1 MSAAQSEQ
9 FPHGLAEESS
19 EWLDALRNVFDVH
32 GDDGVRHILRELQD
46 WARHHAIDLQPL
58 NHTPYLN
65 TIPVIR
71 QPAYPGDIDLEK
83 RIENLIR
90 WNAMAMVLQ
99 AMDKG
104 YGVGGHIA
112 TYGSAATMM
121 EVGFNHFFRKRD
133 DSYGGDLV
141 LLQPH
146 ASPGVYA
153 RAFLEGR
160 LSEQQLLNFRREL
173 QPDGGLSS
181 YPHPRLMPQFWEM
194 PNASM
199 GLSTPGAIYQA
210 RFTRYLENRGLKPR
224 NGGRVWCF
232 IGDGESDEPEV
243 LGTMAI
249 AAREQLDNLIMV
261 VNCNLQRLDGPVRGN
276 GKIIQELE
284 AAYRGV
290 GWEVIKVVWSSG
302 WDALLAQDVTGA
314 LRRRMEEC
322 VDGDYQR
329 YSILPGDSQ
338 REHWIHGDPELE
350 RMMASLS
357 DEEVRTIKRGGQ
369 DPRKIYAAFE
379 LALRS
384 RGKPVVILVKTVKG
398 DGMGAAAEGL
408 NTAHQKKSLSPE
420 QRWQCARGFGI
431 PLTEEQAARAEFYRP
446 DQDSPELQYLRSRRA
461 ALGGSLPAREVHC
474 PALPTPPLEQLR
486 SLTHA
491 PTAGGGKPVSTTAAM
506 IRLLGI
512 LMKDPTLG
520 RYIVPIVPDEA
531 RTFGLDSLFRS
542 AGIYSSQGQRYTP
555 VDAHTVMPYRESTS
569 GQILQEGICETGAM
583 ASFMAAGT
591 AWAVHGI
598 PTIPFYL
605 FYSIFGFQ
613 RVGDMV
619 WAAGDMMCR
628 GFLLGGTAGRT
639 TLNGEGLQHQDGH
652 SHVLGSIYPD
662 MKSYD
667 PAFAHELAI
676 IVRDG
681 IRRMYE
687 LQEKCFYYI
696 TLYNEACVMPGLPAE
711 PEAAQAVAEG
721 VIRGLYCYRRSTRE
735 GLQIHLLASGS
746 IMQQALAAADLL
758 EDMGYRA
765 DVWSVTSFSEL
776 QRDALACERWSRL
789 HPLQEPRRSWLE
801 ESLRGEAGVFVA
813 VTDYIKALPNGIS
826 RWMPKAYTVLGTDGY
841 GLSETRAALRDY
853 FEIDAKHI
861 AHAALVLLLREGA
874 INEQQWREHAALLA
888 IDPDKPDPLAR

>member
-1 MSAAQSEQ
+1 MPVSEDRWPAT
-9 FPHGLAEESS
+9 FDAECQ
-19 EWLDALRNVFDVH
+19 EWLEALRNVFEEH
-32 GDDGVRHILRELQD
+32 GDQAVRDIIEQLQG
-46 WARHHAIDLQPL
+46 WARHHAVDL
-58 NHTPYLN
+58 HAIHHTTPYLN
-65 TIPVIR
+65 TIPLSR
-71 QPAYPGDIDLEK
+71 QPAYPGNINLEK

-90 WNAMAMVLQ
+90 WNAMAMVLRAQ
-99 AMDKG
+99 DQG

-112 TYGSAATMM
+112 TYGSAATLM

-173 QPDGGLSS
+173 QPGGGLSS
-181 YPHPRLMPQFWEM
+181 YPHPRLMPDFWEM

-210 RFTRYLENRGLKPR
+210 RFARYLENRGLKPR
-224 NGGRVWCF
+224 NGGKVWCF

-290 GWEVIKVVWSSG
+290 GWEVIKVVWSGG
-302 WDALLAQDVTGA
+302 WDALLAQDRNGA

-329 YSILPGDSQ
+329 YSILPGGSQ

-369 DPRKIYAAFE
+369 DPRKIHAAFE
-379 LALRS
+379 MALRS
-384 RGKPVVILVKTVKG
+384 HGKPVVILVKTVKG

-408 NTAHQKKSLSPE
+408 NTAHQKKSLSAE
-420 QRWQCARGFGI
+420 QRQQCARNFGI
-431 PLTEEQAARAEFYRP
+431 PLSDEQASRADFYRP
-446 DQDSPELQYLRSRRA
+446 GQDSAELQYLRGRRA
-461 ALGGSLPAREVHC
+461 ALGGSLPAREVRC
-474 PALPTPPLEQLR
+474 PGLPPPTLEQLR
-486 SLTHA
+486 SLTQA
-491 PTAGGGKPVSTTAAM
+491 PAEGGGKPASTTAAM

-531 RTFGLDSLFRS
+531 RTFGLDGLFRS
-542 AGIYSSQGQRYTP
+542 AGIYSSHEQRYTP
-555 VDAHTVMPYRESTS
+555 VDADTVMPYRESTS

-583 ASFMAAGT
+583 ASFLAAGT

-619 WAAGDMMCR
+619 WAGGDMMCR

-652 SHVLGSIYPD
+652 SHVLASIYPD
-662 MKSYD
+662 IKSYD
-667 PAFAHELAI
+667 PAFSHELAI

-687 LQEKCFYYI
+687 QQEKCFYYI
-696 TLYNEACVMPGLPAE
+696 TLYNEAYVMPGLPTE
-711 PEAAQAVAEG
+711 PDPAQAVIEG
-721 VIRGLYCYRRSTRE
+721 VLRGLYRYRQSP
-735 GLQIHLLASGS
+735 GAGQPIHLLASGA
-746 IMQQALAAADLL
+746 IMQQALAAASLL
-758 EDMGYRA
+758 EELGYRA

-776 QRDALACERWSRL
+776 QREALACERWNRL
-789 HPLQEPRRSWLE
+789 HPLEEPRRSWLE
-801 ESLRGEAGVFVA
+801 ESFRKESGVYVA

-826 RWMPKAYTVLGTDGY
+826 RWMPDAYTVLGTDGY
-841 GLSETRAALRDY
+841 GLSDTREALRDF
-853 FEIDAKHI
+853 FEISARHI
-861 AHAALVLLLREGA
+861 AHAALVLLWREGGVS
-874 INEQQWREHAALLA
+874 EQQWRQHAAVLA
-888 IDPDKPDPLAR
+888 IDPDKADPLAR

>member
-1 MSAAQSEQ
+1 
-9 FPHGLAEESS
+9 
-19 EWLDALRNVFDVH
+19 
-32 GDDGVRHILRELQD
+32 
-46 WARHHAIDLQPL
+46 
-58 NHTPYLN
+58 
-65 TIPVIR
+65 
-71 QPAYPGDIDLEK
+71 
-83 RIENLIR
+83 
-90 WNAMAMVLQ
+90 
-99 AMDKG
+99 
-104 YGVGGHIA
+104 
-112 TYGSAATMM
+112 MM

-210 RFTRYLENRGLKPR
+210 RFARYLENRGLKPR
-224 NGGRVWCF
+224 NGGKVWCF

-290 GWEVIKVVWSSG
+290 GWEVIKVVWSGG
-302 WDALLAQDVTGA
+302 WDALLAQDVGGA

-408 NTAHQKKSLSPE
+408 NTVHQKNSLSPE
-420 QRWQCARGFGI
+420 QRQQCARNFGI
-431 PLTEEQAARAEFYRP
+431 PLTEEQAARADFYRP
-446 DQDSPELQYLRSRRA
+446 AQESQELQYLYSRRA
-461 ALGGSLPAREVHC
+461 ALGGSFPSREVHC
-474 PALPTPPLEQLR
+474 PPLSAPDLEQLR
-486 SLTHA
+486 GLTHA
-491 PTAGGGKPVSTTAAM
+491 VPAGSGKPTTTTAAM

-512 LMKDPTLG
+512 LMKDPGLG
-520 RYIVPIVPDEA
+520 RFIVPIVPDEA
-531 RTFGLDSLFRS
+531 RTFGMDSLFRS
-542 AGIYSSQGQRYTP
+542 AGIYSSQDQRYTP
-555 VDAHTVMPYRESTS
+555 VDADTVMPYRESTS
-569 GQILQEGICETGAM
+569 GQILQEGICEAGAM

-619 WAAGDMMCR
+619 WACGDMMCR
-628 GFLLGGTAGRT
+628 GFLLG
-639 TLNGEGLQHQDGH
+639 
-652 SHVLGSIYPD
+652 
-662 MKSYD
+662 
-667 PAFAHELAI
+667 
-676 IVRDG
+676 
-681 IRRMYE
+681 
-687 LQEKCFYYI
+687 
-696 TLYNEACVMPGLPAE
+696 
-711 PEAAQAVAEG
+711 
-721 VIRGLYCYRRSTRE
+721 
-735 GLQIHLLASGS
+735 
-746 IMQQALAAADLL
+746 
-758 EDMGYRA
+758 
-765 DVWSVTSFSEL
+765 
-776 QRDALACERWSRL
+776 
-789 HPLQEPRRSWLE
+789 
-801 ESLRGEAGVFVA
+801 
-813 VTDYIKALPNGIS
+813 
-826 RWMPKAYTVLGTDGY
+826 
-841 GLSETRAALRDY
+841 
-853 FEIDAKHI
+853 
-861 AHAALVLLLREGA
+861 
-874 INEQQWREHAALLA
+874 
-888 IDPDKPDPLAR
+888 

>member
-1 MSAAQSEQ
+1 QVRVAYASVVLQMVENTEICLVQVVLGHVLPIFSYSLEKYSNTSVFRDAIRNPLRAQRRYTACRASLPARSEKMSAAQSEQ

-408 NTAHQKKSLSPE
+408 NTVHQKKSLSPE
-420 QRWQCARGFGI
+420 QRQQCARNFGI
-431 PLTEEQAARAEFYRP
+431 PLTEEQAARADFYRP
-446 DQDSPELQYLRSRRA
+446 AQ
-461 ALGGSLPAREVHC
+461 
-474 PALPTPPLEQLR
+474 
-486 SLTHA
+486 
-491 PTAGGGKPVSTTAAM
+491 
-506 IRLLGI
+506 
-512 LMKDPTLG
+512 
-520 RYIVPIVPDEA
+520 
-531 RTFGLDSLFRS
+531 
-542 AGIYSSQGQRYTP
+542 
-555 VDAHTVMPYRESTS
+555 ES
-569 GQILQEGICETGAM
+569 
-583 ASFMAAGT
+583 
-591 AWAVHGI
+591 
-598 PTIPFYL
+598 
-605 FYSIFGFQ
+605 
-613 RVGDMV
+613 
-619 WAAGDMMCR
+619 
-628 GFLLGGTAGRT
+628 
-639 TLNGEGLQHQDGH
+639 
-652 SHVLGSIYPD
+652 
-662 MKSYD
+662 
-667 PAFAHELAI
+667 
-676 IVRDG
+676 
-681 IRRMYE
+681 
-687 LQEKCFYYI
+687 
-696 TLYNEACVMPGLPAE
+696 
-711 PEAAQAVAEG
+711 
-721 VIRGLYCYRRSTRE
+721 
-735 GLQIHLLASGS
+735 
-746 IMQQALAAADLL
+746 
-758 EDMGYRA
+758 
-765 DVWSVTSFSEL
+765 
-776 QRDALACERWSRL
+776 
-789 HPLQEPRRSWLE
+789 
-801 ESLRGEAGVFVA
+801 
-813 VTDYIKALPNGIS
+813 
-826 RWMPKAYTVLGTDGY
+826 
-841 GLSETRAALRDY
+841 
-853 FEIDAKHI
+853 
-861 AHAALVLLLREGA
+861 
-874 INEQQWREHAALLA
+874 
-888 IDPDKPDPLAR
+888 